1 MKELESMI
9 EFMKDKRNSYDGHIQ
24 EKAYWN
30 CLDCITIL
38 KTIQDET
45 IANTV
50 VTMFNRF
57 KWFV

>member
-1 MKELESMI
+1 MI

-30 CLDCITIL
+30 CFDCITIL

-50 VTMFNRF
+50 VAMFNRF

>member
-1 MKELESMI
+1 MI